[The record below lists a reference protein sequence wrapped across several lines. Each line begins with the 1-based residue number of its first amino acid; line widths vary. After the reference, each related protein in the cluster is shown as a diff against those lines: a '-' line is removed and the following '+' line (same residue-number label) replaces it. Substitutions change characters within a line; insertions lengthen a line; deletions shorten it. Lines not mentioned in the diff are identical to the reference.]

1 MDVSCFCIVLSM
13 VLTLATADYECLC
26 NYEIQN
32 TVRSE
37 PRPGANDIG
46 KLYEFDCK
54 PTYQLVLSTTKWQAI
69 QYENK
74 VGKESTISL

>member
-1 MDVSCFCIVLSM
+1 MIVSHCSVILSM
-13 VLTLATADYECLC
+13 TLTLATADYECLC

-37 PRPGANDIG
+37 PRSGANDIG
-46 KLYEFDCK
+46 KMYEFDCK
-54 PTYQLVLSTTKWQAI
+54 PTYQLVSSTSKWQAI

-74 VGKESTISL
+74 VGKEHIIYF